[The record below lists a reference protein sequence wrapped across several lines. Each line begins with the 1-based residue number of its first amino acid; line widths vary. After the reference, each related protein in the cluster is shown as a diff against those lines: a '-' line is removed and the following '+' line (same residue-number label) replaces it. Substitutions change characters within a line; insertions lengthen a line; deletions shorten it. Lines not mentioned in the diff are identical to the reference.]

1 MHNRADMKMSKR
13 IIAFLLM
20 FCLLVSC
27 LAGCGSKEEE
37 GKTTKSTAAAS
48 SDKEETIDYVAN
60 TKLDL
65 DSNTKK
71 LEVTVHAYIDG
82 DTTHFNVPRD
92 VNVEGV
98 ENGVLKARYMGI
110 NTPESTGKIEEWGK
124 KASTFT
130 KEKLSSAAAIMV
142 ESNDDKWNV
151 DSSGGRHLVYV
162 WYKPTA
168 DADYRC
174 LNLEII
180 QNGLSISCGT
190 VDDRYGQAATDAF
203 QQAKREK
210 LHVFSKEKDPGFYY
224 GDAYEIDLK
233 GLRTNIALYDNMK
246 VAFEGVVTRNNNN
259 SVYVEEFD
267 AETNMYYGMSVY
279 YGFETG
285 ALLYNLAIGNRVRVV
300 GTVTYYETGGTWQV
314 SGLSY
319 REFKPNDPGNTQ
331 VISTGNPAANLMTP
345 LERFKNQ
352 FVEVE
357 VMTELGSEELVTKEF
372 PYAEL
377 AMSTTIMI
385 PDLRVIDCYT
395 THNGGDN
402 DGAMTLTCV
411 ADGETIDVRTIVLYD
426 ENGEKI
432 TSSAYMGKTI
442 DVTGIVDYYNGSYQI
457 KVLTADDIVVR
468 D

>member
-1 MHNRADMKMSKR
+1 MKMSKR

-20 FCLLVSC
+20 FCLLVGC
-27 LAGCGSKEEE
+27 LAGCGEEE
-37 GKTTKSTAAAS
+37 EEKKTTKSTAAAAS
-48 SDKEETIDYVAN
+48 SDKAEFIDYGAK

-65 DSNTKK
+65 NSNTKK

-82 DTTHFNVPRD
+82 DTTHFNIPRD

-130 KEKLSSAAAIMV
+130 KEKLSSAAAIMI
-142 ESNDDKWNV
+142 ESDDDKWNV

-285 ALLYNLAIGNRVRVV
+285 ALLNNLAIGNRVRVV

-319 REFKPNDPGNTQ
+319 REFKPNDPSNTQ
-331 VISTGNPAANLMTP
+331 VISTGHPAANWPTSLD
-345 LERFKNQ
+345 RFNNGMIDI
-352 FVEVE
+352 E
-357 VMTELGSEELVTKEF
+357 VMKSLDSEETEIKTF
-372 PYAEL
+372 AYGDL
-377 AMSTTIMI
+377 AMSTSISMQGLYVT
-385 PDLRVIDCYT
+385 DVYT

-411 ADGETIDVRTIVLYD
+411 SNGQTIDVRTIVLYD
-426 ENGEKI
+426 ENGAMI
-432 TSSAYMGKTI
+432 NASAYLNKTI
-442 DVTGIVDYYNGSYQI
+442 DVIGIVDYYSGRYQI
-457 KVLTADDIVVR
+457 KVLTAADITVNG
-468 D
+468 